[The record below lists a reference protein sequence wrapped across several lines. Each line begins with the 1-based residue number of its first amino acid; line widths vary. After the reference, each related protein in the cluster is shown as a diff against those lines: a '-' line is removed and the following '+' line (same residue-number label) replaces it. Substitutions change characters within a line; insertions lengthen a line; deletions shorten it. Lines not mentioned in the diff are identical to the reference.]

1 MFQCETSQ
9 TLLSHILAAPEAAIR
24 IATVDDAA
32 SIQAIYA
39 PIVEHTFIS
48 FELQP
53 PSIEEMRRRIETTLA
68 ALPWLVHLDDS
79 GQVAGY
85 AYAGKHA
92 ERQAYQWS
100 VNVSVYLREDARGK
114 GIGRRLY
121 EVLLP
126 MLMKRGYYQAF
137 AGIALPN
144 PASVALHESL
154 GFVPLG
160 VYRNVGHKLGAW
172 RDVGYW
178 QFELRSAA
186 AHIPDP
192 PSSIERQDENLG

>member
-1 MFQCETSQ
+1 MS
-9 TLLSHILAAPEAAIR
+9 IR
-24 IATVDDAA
+24 VATADDAA

-48 FELQP
+48 FEMQP
-53 PSIEEMRRRIETTLA
+53 PSIEEMRRRIATTLP
-68 ALPWLVHLDDS
+68 ALPWLVHLDNS

-85 AYAGKHA
+85 AYAGRHG

-100 VNVSVYLREDARGK
+100 VNVSVYLRDDTRGK
-114 GIGRRLY
+114 GVGRRLY
-121 EVLLP
+121 EALLP
-126 MLMKRGYYQAF
+126 MLTTLGYYQAF

-160 VYRNVGHKLGAW
+160 IYRNVGHKLGAW

-178 QFELRSAA
+178 QLELRSPAM
-186 AHIPDP
+186 HTPDP
-192 PSSIERQDENLG
+192 PSPLGR

>member
-1 MFQCETSQ
+1 MS
-9 TLLSHILAAPEAAIR
+9 IR
-24 IATVDDAA
+24 VATADDAA
-32 SIQAIYA
+32 AIQAIYA

-48 FELQP
+48 FETQV
-53 PSIEEMRRRIETTLA
+53 PSVAEMRRRIDATLPV
-68 ALPWLVHLDDS
+68 LPWLVHEDDA
-79 GQVAGY
+79 GRVAGY

-100 VNVSVYLREDARGK
+100 VNVSVYLREDTRGK

-121 EVLLP
+121 ETLLP
-126 MLMKRGYYQAF
+126 MLAGLGYYQAF

-144 PASVALHESL
+144 AASVALHESL
-154 GFVPLG
+154 GFAALG

-178 QFELRSAA
+178 QRELQSNGVALPAA
-186 AHIPDP
+186 PRTFSYGKD
-192 PSSIERQDENLG
+192 R